1 MSRDIRSHK
10 KVRDWGFQ
18 TMAASKVR
26 SAGSDFLGEERLP
39 EKFLDTAEH
48 ERLCWF
54 SGEDLPIGEVT
65 LPTEEACMAP
75 EEEQAA
81 EEDEVTEEAAPSGY
95 IVSVTSGGRKRCLH
109 HLGRCWRKPGLHYAD
124 FEVYGDKLPPPEAY
138 HSICKLC
145 WPSASDQATVQEARP
160 STTSL
165 PIATASSSSSS
176 ASSCSS

>member
-1 MSRDIRSHK
+1 MA
-10 KVRDWGFQ
+10 FQ

-26 SAGSDFLGEERLP
+26 SAGSDFLGEGRLL
-39 EKFLDTAEH
+39 EKFLDTAEQRGWSLKEDRERWH
-48 ERLCWF
+48 ERLRWF
-54 SGEDLPIGEVT
+54 SGEDLPFGEVT
-65 LPTEEACMAP
+65 LPTEEACVAP

-160 STTSL
+160 STTSI